1 MRVALLLCFCASA
14 VTGEDEP
21 GDEALA
27 WMRFENAPE
36 QYSGKPYEGKL
47 VFDIPRHRHDLGFK
61 QDWPRM
67 NTLPEWFTVE
77 PDDTRYTVHNV
88 TDNTSQTVTGAELQ
102 KGLSVKVASDKPLR
116 LKVTLEK

>member
-1 MRVALLLCFCASA
+1 
-14 VTGEDEP
+14 
-21 GDEALA
+21 
-27 WMRFENAPE
+27 
-36 QYSGKPYEGKL
+36 
-47 VFDIPRHRHDLGFK
+47 
-61 QDWPRM
+61 M